1 MAIRNNPYSAFKFMV
16 KLGDAGGEDTIAG
29 GFSDV
34 TGLATE
40 VKYADYRNGNEKDN
54 HPRKVPNT
62 NTTDDVT
69 LKRGVI
75 GDTRLFDWL
84 NATRQGRFDPRTVVV
99 TLNDEAG
106 TPVCAWTLHF
116 AQPKRW
122 VGPTL
127 AGKGGT
133 DVAMEELH
141 FVAEQ
146 VDFQSL

>member
-1 MAIRNNPYSAFKFMV
+1 MAFRNNPYSAFKFMV
-16 KLGDAGGEDTIAG
+16 KLGEAGGEDTIAG

-84 NATRQGRFDPRTVVV
+84 NATRQGNFDPRTVVV

-106 TPVCAWTLHF
+106 TAVCSWTLHY

-127 AGKGGT
+127 ASKGGT

-141 FVAEQ
+141 LVAEQ
-146 VDFQSL
+146 